1 MLPNLTIQNLK
12 YFKILKRFEGQN
24 NASGKTPYLV
34 KNVIKITPK
43 LCAWVF
49 MEHKWTSCLDLKS
62 DALLIPTASDN
73 GCSFM
78 LCHRKTLFL
87 LLGCS
92 GTYLKAL
99 PQQDHSLSPCVFSSL
114 PWTLGILSTSPSSV
128 AVSLIFVWGSYS
140 PPHRHSSPSTDSLG
154 HVLLFPTGYP
164 LSGRKPFVNGTGCWI
179 HHVNSLD
186 PRYGVCVF

>member
-1 MLPNLTIQNLK
+1 MCMGVYGTQMNFLFRSEIWCTSDSNSIRQWML
-12 YFKILKRFEGQN
+12 
-24 NASGKTPYLV
+24 
-34 KNVIKITPK
+34 
-43 LCAWVF
+43 
-49 MEHKWTSCLDLKS
+49 
-62 DALLIPTASDN
+62 
-73 GCSFM
+73 M
-78 LCHRKTLFL
+78 LYHRKTPFL

-128 AVSLIFVWGSYS
+128 AVSLIFLWGSCS